1 MSTSSSKPSN
11 SHTTPPP
18 PRERGLGGEAESHPF
33 TPFLPSNAKLL
44 MLGTFPP
51 APKRWCMP
59 WYYPNFTNDMWRIF
73 GICFFDDKMHFV
85 DLENKTYRL
94 EALKIFLERTGV
106 ALFDTCL
113 RIRRTK
119 GTASDKDLEVIEKAD
134 LDGMLRAL
142 PECRAVVAAG
152 QLATTIFT
160 EHYGIKA
167 GKMKMGDHID
177 FQFEGRTIS
186 LYREPSSSR
195 AYPMKVEHK
204 AAYYAKMFHDI
215 GLLTPNT

>member
-1 MSTSSSKPSN
+1 MSHCYIISNTVYSSV
-11 SHTTPPP
+11 HTT
-18 PRERGLGGEAESHPF
+18 SPF
-33 TPFLPSNAKLL
+33 APFLPFNAKLL

-73 GICFFDDKMHFV
+73 GICFFDDKMRFV
-85 DLENKTYRL
+85 DAENKTYRL
-94 EALKIFLERTGV
+94 EVLKNFLEHTGV

-113 RIRRTK
+113 RIRRTT
-119 GTASDKDLEVIEKAD
+119 GTASDKDLEVIEQAD

-152 QLATTIFT
+152 RLATSIFT
-160 EHYGIKA
+160 KHYDIDARG
-167 GKMKMGDHID
+167 MRMGGHID
-177 FQFEGRTIS
+177 FQFERRTVS

-195 AYPMKVEHK
+195 AYPMKVEEK
-204 AAYYAKMFHDI
+204 AKYYTKMFKDI
-215 GLLTPNT
+215 GLL